1 MANKWLV
8 PVARALLLGAMLCA
22 GLGVTAQPAAALS
35 LNPLDY
41 YSYDYYIALSHTE
54 VEPGESFSVT
64 ASASVRC
71 TKDLPF
77 GVRKADVRFKVLAR
91 NSSSGDELTL
101 LERYDFTVDN
111 VPDWAGDE
119 FSTTET
125 VDLAFPAGTTPGSY
139 AVSARLEYLSLD
151 GWNVTSMVPSSARTM
166 GLGSI
171 VLALPDETPLPPPTP
186 QPGILLVSVLG
197 HEFRPA
203 IDADGILL
211 EPIDASLIEGL
222 LSVEAQE
229 GTRCLDASGSPLTH
243 ISASQELSPRAHE
256 GGAVISAFSLRPDG
270 ARFSPSLRIGIT
282 YDVDELPPD
291 CDEDDLVIGY
301 YDRAD
306 GRWRELP
313 STVDKSH
320 KVVSADASHF
330 TVFGLLAPT
339 PVPGP
344 ARFTVRNLEVSPAL
358 VAPFG
363 RVNVAITI
371 ANTGDTADGYPL
383 VVSVDGQAE
392 HSETVNLQPRQ
403 SRTVRLTVVRSQP
416 GVYQVKVENLT
427 GSFAVVAPGGTLP
440 TTQPPS
446 QNPTTP
452 PANPDVTPPGGES
465 GGGLHPIYV
474 VLLVIAGLAFL
485 TLIVLVLAGAL

>member
-1 MANKWLV
+1 MANRWR
-8 PVARALLLGAMLCA
+8 VAVTRVLLLGAMLCA
-22 GLGVTAQPAAALS
+22 SFGAAAKPVAALS

-41 YSYDYYIALSHTE
+41 YSYDYYIVLSHTE

-77 GVRKADVRFKVLAR
+77 GVRQADVRFKVLAR
-91 NSSSGDELTL
+91 NSSSGEELTL
-101 LERYDFTVDN
+101 LERYDFSVDN

-119 FSTTET
+119 FSATET
-125 VDLAFPAGTTPGSY
+125 VDLAFPAGTTPGTY
-139 AVSARLEYLSLD
+139 AISARLEYLSLD

-171 VLALPDETPLPPPTP
+171 ALVLPDEAPIPPPTP
-186 QPGILLVSVLG
+186 EPGVLIVSVLG
-197 HEFRPA
+197 HEFRPP
-203 IDADGILL
+203 IDEDGFLL
-211 EPIDASLIEGL
+211 ETIDASLIEGL
-222 LSVEAQE
+222 VSIDAQE
-229 GTRCLDASGSPLTH
+229 GTRCLDASGFPLTH
-243 ISASQELSPRAHE
+243 ISASQELSPRTYE

-270 ARFSPSLRIGIT
+270 ARFSPPLRIGIA

-291 CDEDDLVIGY
+291 CDEDDLLIGY

-306 GRWRELP
+306 GAWRELP
-313 STVDKSH
+313 STLDASH
-320 KVVSADASHF
+320 NVVSADVSHF

-344 ARFTVRNLEVSPAL
+344 ARFTVRNLEVSPAQ

-363 RVNVAITI
+363 RVDVAITV

-427 GSFAVVAPGGTLP
+427 GSFAVVAPGGTP
-440 TTQPPS
+440 PATEPPS
-446 QNPTTP
+446 ENPPTP
-452 PANPDVTPPGGES
+452 PVNPDNTPAPSES
-465 GGGLHPIYV
+465 DGGLHPVYV

-485 TLIVLVLAGAL
+485 TLVVLVLAGAL